1 LYRTSLLQPRDILS
15 HLRAFGKCFFKKIVF
30 FFFIF
35 SARSF
40 GAFFVHFA
48 YRVPRFCVENSPAFQ
63 DAPEWGALY
72 KKALSVR
79 ARRL

>member
-1 LYRTSLLQPRDILS
+1 MRKKINPEETVSISFEFILTIQQ
-15 HLRAFGKCFFKKIVF
+15 KIVF

-48 YRVPRFCVENSPAFQ
+48 YRVPRFRVENSPAFQ

-72 KKALSVR
+72 KKTLSVR

>member
-1 LYRTSLLQPRDILS
+1 NPEETVSISFEFILTIQQ
-15 HLRAFGKCFFKKIVF
+15 KIVF

-35 SARSF
+35 STRSF

-72 KKALSVR
+72 KKTLSVR
-79 ARRL
+79 AHRL